1 MGPAKILGTRVFHRR
16 FSVMNTL
23 LNGSGRTGA
32 SIEEFL
38 IRMRA
43 LLDALNEEGV
53 EATNAL
59 RERIAASI
67 DTLEPRLQEWRE
79 SASQTVGLVREVVEE
94 HPWSAVAT
102 GAVAGMAV
110 GCVAAVI
117 ASNFVA
123 DPDIRDRA
131 VAYGQ
136 RAVRSTR
143 PYVRR
148 ARKLANNYWP
158 L

>member
-1 MGPAKILGTRVFHRR
+1 MKTAP
-16 FSVMNTL
+16 
-23 LNGSGRTGA
+23 
-32 SIEEFL
+32 IEEFL
-38 IRMRA
+38 VRLRT

-67 DTLEPRLQEWRE
+67 DALEPRLEQWRE
-79 SASQTVGLVREVVEE
+79 MAEDSAGYMREVVED

-110 GCVAAVI
+110 GCVAVVI
-117 ASNFVA
+117 ASNFIPESDLAARAA
-123 DPDIRDRA
+123 DYRS
-131 VAYGQ
+131 
-136 RAVRSTR
+136 RAVRYTR

-148 ARKLANNYWP
+148 ARKLVGNYLP
-158 L
+158 F

>member
-1 MGPAKILGTRVFHRR
+1 M
-16 FSVMNTL
+16 STL
-23 LNGSGRTGA
+23 LNGSGQTGA

-38 IRMRA
+38 TRMRS

-67 DTLEPRLQEWRE
+67 DTLEPRLREWRE
-79 SASQTVGLVREVVEE
+79 SAENTAGYVREMVEE

-102 GAVAGMAV
+102 GALAGMAV

-117 ASNFVA
+117 ASNFIPEPDLAARAA
-123 DPDIRDRA
+123 DYRN
-131 VAYGQ
+131 
-136 RAVRSTR
+136 RAVRYSR

-158 L
+158 F

>member
-1 MGPAKILGTRVFHRR
+1 
-16 FSVMNTL
+16 MNTA
-23 LNGSGRTGA
+23 LNGSGRAAA

-67 DTLEPRLQEWRE
+67 DALEPRLKEWRE
-79 SASQTVGLVREVVEE
+79 TAEDAAGYVREVVED

-110 GCVAAVI
+110 GCIAVVI
-117 ASNFVA
+117 ASSFIPESDLAGKAA
-123 DPDIRDRA
+123 DYR
-131 VAYGQ
+131 G
-136 RAVRSTR
+136 RAVRYSR
-143 PYVRR
+143 PYARR
-148 ARKLANNYWP
+148 ARELVSNYLP
-158 L
+158 F

>member
-1 MGPAKILGTRVFHRR
+1 
-16 FSVMNTL
+16 MNTL
-23 LNGSGRTGA
+23 L

-38 IRMRA
+38 TRMRA
-43 LLDALNEEGV
+43 LLDVLNEEGV
-53 EATNAL
+53 EATSAL

-67 DTLEPRLQEWRE
+67 DALEPRLEVWRE
-79 SASQTVGLVREVVEE
+79 SASQTAGYVREVVED

-117 ASNFVA
+117 ASNSVA

-131 VAYGQ
+131 AAYGQ
-136 RAVRSTR
+136 RAVRFTR

-148 ARKLANNYWP
+148 ARKLADNYWP

>member
-1 MGPAKILGTRVFHRR
+1 
-16 FSVMNTL
+16 
-23 LNGSGRTGA
+23 
-32 SIEEFL
+32 
-38 IRMRA
+38 MRA

-67 DTLEPRLQEWRE
+67 DALEPRLEEWRE
-79 SASQTVGLVREVVEE
+79 SAAEAGGYVREVVED

-117 ASNFVA
+117 ASNFIPESDLAARAA
-123 DPDIRDRA
+123 DYRN
-131 VAYGQ
+131 
-136 RAVRSTR
+136 RAVRYTR
-143 PYVRR
+143 PYMRR
-148 ARKLANNYWP
+148 ARKLASKHLP
-158 L
+158 F

>member
-1 MGPAKILGTRVFHRR
+1 M
-16 FSVMNTL
+16 
-23 LNGSGRTGA
+23 NGSGRAGA

-38 IRMRA
+38 TRLRA
-43 LLDALNEEGV
+43 LLDVLNEEGV
-53 EATNAL
+53 EATTAL

-67 DTLEPRLQEWRE
+67 DTLEPRIEQWRE
-79 SASQTVGLVREVVEE
+79 SAADTAGYVREVVED

-110 GCVAAVI
+110 GCVAVVI
-117 ASNFVA
+117 AANFIPET
-123 DPDIRDRA
+123 DLSGRA
-131 VAYGQ
+131 TDLGR
-136 RAVRSTR
+136 RAVRYGQ

-158 L
+158 F

>member
-1 MGPAKILGTRVFHRR
+1 
-16 FSVMNTL
+16 MNTT
-23 LNGSGRTGA
+23 LNGSGRAGA

-38 IRMRA
+38 VRMRA
-43 LLDALNEEGV
+43 LLDVLNEEGV

-67 DTLEPRLQEWRE
+67 DALEPQLEEWRE
-79 SASQTVGLVREVVEE
+79 TAADTAGYVREVVED
-94 HPWSAVAT
+94 HPWSAVAA
-102 GAVAGMAV
+102 GAVAGIAV

-117 ASNFVA
+117 ASNFIS

-131 VAYGQ
+131 VRY
-136 RAVRSTR
+136 TR

-148 ARKLANNYWP
+148 ARKLASNYLP
-158 L
+158 H

>member
-1 MGPAKILGTRVFHRR
+1 M
-16 FSVMNTL
+16 STL

-38 IRMRA
+38 TRMRA

-67 DTLEPRLQEWRE
+67 DALEPRLEEWRE
-79 SASQTVGLVREVVEE
+79 SAEETAGYVREVVEE
-94 HPWSAVAT
+94 HPWGAVAT

-117 ASNFVA
+117 ASNFIPESDLAARAA
-123 DPDIRDRA
+123 DYRN
-131 VAYGQ
+131 
-136 RAVRSTR
+136 RAVRYTR
-143 PYVRR
+143 PYMRR
-148 ARKLANNYWP
+148 ARKVASNYLP
-158 L
+158 F

>member
-1 MGPAKILGTRVFHRR
+1 
-16 FSVMNTL
+16 MNTL

-43 LLDALNEEGV
+43 LLDVLNEEGV

-67 DTLEPRLQEWRE
+67 DALEPRLEELRE
-79 SASQTVGLVREVVEE
+79 SASQTAGYVREVVED

-117 ASNFVA
+117 ASNFIPETDLASRAA
-123 DPDIRDRA
+123 DYRNRA
-131 VAYGQ
+131 VKY
-136 RAVRSTR
+136 SR

-148 ARKLANNYWP
+148 ARKLASNYLP
-158 L
+158 F

>member
-1 MGPAKILGTRVFHRR
+1 
-16 FSVMNTL
+16 MNTL

-43 LLDALNEEGV
+43 LLDVLNEEGV

-67 DTLEPRLQEWRE
+67 DALEPRLEEWRE
-79 SASQTVGLVREVVEE
+79 SASQTAGYVREVVED

-102 GAVAGMAV
+102 AAVAGMAV

-117 ASNFVA
+117 ASNFIPETDLASRAA
-123 DPDIRDRA
+123 DYRNRA
-131 VAYGQ
+131 VKY
-136 RAVRSTR
+136 TR

-148 ARKLANNYWP
+148 ARKLASNYLP
-158 L
+158 F

>member
-1 MGPAKILGTRVFHRR
+1 
-16 FSVMNTL
+16 MNTL
-23 LNGSGRTGA
+23 L

-43 LLDALNEEGV
+43 LLDVLNEEGV

-67 DTLEPRLQEWRE
+67 DALEPKLEEWRK
-79 SASQTVGLVREVVEE
+79 SASQTAGYVREVVEE

-102 GAVAGMAV
+102 GAVAGVAV

-117 ASNFVA
+117 ASNFIPESDLASRAA
-123 DPDIRDRA
+123 DYRNRA
-131 VAYGQ
+131 VKY
-136 RAVRSTR
+136 TR

-148 ARKLANNYWP
+148 ARKLASNYLP
-158 L
+158 F

>member
-1 MGPAKILGTRVFHRR
+1 M
-16 FSVMNTL
+16 
-23 LNGSGRTGA
+23 NGSGRAGA

-38 IRMRA
+38 TRLRA
-43 LLDALNEEGV
+43 LLDVLNEEGV
-53 EATNAL
+53 EATTAL
-59 RERIAASI
+59 RERISASI
-67 DTLEPRLQEWRE
+67 ETLQPRVEQWRD
-79 SASQTVGLVREVVEE
+79 SAAETAGYVREVVEE

-117 ASNFVA
+117 AANFMPETDLSGRAA
-123 DPDIRDRA
+123 D
-131 VAYGQ
+131 YGR
-136 RAVRSTR
+136 RAVRYSR

-158 L
+158 F

>member
-1 MGPAKILGTRVFHRR
+1 
-16 FSVMNTL
+16 MNTL

-43 LLDALNEEGV
+43 LLDVLNEEGV

-67 DTLEPRLQEWRE
+67 DALEPRLEEWRE
-79 SASQTVGLVREVVEE
+79 SASQTAGYVREVVED

-117 ASNFVA
+117 ASNFIPETDLAGRAA
-123 DPDIRDRA
+123 DYRDRA
-131 VAYGQ
+131 VKY
-136 RAVRSTR
+136 TR

-148 ARKLANNYWP
+148 ARKLASNYLP
-158 L
+158 F

>member
-1 MGPAKILGTRVFHRR
+1 MKTHECGGW
-16 FSVMNTL
+16 
-23 LNGSGRTGA
+23 A

-38 IRMRA
+38 VRLRA

-67 DTLEPRLQEWRE
+67 DALEPRLQEWRE
-79 SASQTVGLVREVVEE
+79 SAEETAGYVREVVED

-117 ASNFVA
+117 ASNFIPESDLA
-123 DPDIRDRA
+123 APRGRLPKAGRPIQPPLRA
-131 VAYGQ
+131 A
-136 RAVRSTR
+136 RS
-143 PYVRR
+143 
-148 ARKLANNYWP
+148 
-158 L
+158 

>member
-1 MGPAKILGTRVFHRR
+1 MKTTA
-16 FSVMNTL
+16 
-23 LNGSGRTGA
+23 NGSGGTGA

-38 IRMRA
+38 VRMRA

-67 DTLEPRLQEWRE
+67 DALEPRLAEWRE
-79 SASQTVGLVREVVEE
+79 TAEDAAGYVREVVED
-94 HPWSAVAT
+94 HPWGAVAT
-102 GAVAGMAV
+102 GAVAGVAV

-117 ASNFVA
+117 ASNFVS

-131 VAYGQ
+131 ADYGR
-136 RAVRSTR
+136 RAVRYTR

-148 ARKLANNYWP
+148 ARKLASNYLP
-158 L
+158 I

>member
-1 MGPAKILGTRVFHRR
+1 
-16 FSVMNTL
+16 MNTS

-43 LLDALNEEGV
+43 LLDVLNEEGV

-67 DTLEPRLQEWRE
+67 DALEPRLAEWRE
-79 SASQTVGLVREVVEE
+79 SASQTAGYVREVVED

-110 GCVAAVI
+110 GCAAAVI
-117 ASNFVA
+117 ASNFIPESNLAGRAA
-123 DPDIRDRA
+123 DYRDRA
-131 VAYGQ
+131 VKY
-136 RAVRSTR
+136 TR

-148 ARKLANNYWP
+148 ARKLASNYLP
-158 L
+158 F

>member
-1 MGPAKILGTRVFHRR
+1 MKTVAT
-16 FSVMNTL
+16 
-23 LNGSGRTGA
+23 
-32 SIEEFL
+32 IEEFL
-38 IRMRA
+38 IRLRA
-43 LLDALNEEGV
+43 LLDVLNAEGV

-67 DTLEPRLQEWRE
+67 DALEPRLEEWRE
-79 SASQTVGLVREVVEE
+79 SASESAGYVREVVED

-117 ASNFVA
+117 ASNFIPESDLASRAA
-123 DPDIRDRA
+123 DYRN
-131 VAYGQ
+131 
-136 RAVRSTR
+136 RAVRYSR

-158 L
+158 F

>member
-1 MGPAKILGTRVFHRR
+1 M
-16 FSVMNTL
+16 STL

-67 DTLEPRLQEWRE
+67 DALEPRVEEWRE
-79 SASQTVGLVREVVEE
+79 SASETASYVREVVED

-102 GAVAGMAV
+102 GAVAGIAV

-117 ASNFVA
+117 ASNFIPESDLAGRAA
-123 DPDIRDRA
+123 DYRDRA
-131 VAYGQ
+131 VRY
-136 RAVRSTR
+136 TR
-143 PYVRR
+143 PYMRR
-148 ARKLANNYWP
+148 ARKLASNYLP
-158 L
+158 F

>member
-1 MGPAKILGTRVFHRR
+1 
-16 FSVMNTL
+16 MNTT
-23 LNGSGRTGA
+23 LNGSGRAGA

-38 IRMRA
+38 IRLRA

-67 DTLEPRLQEWRE
+67 DALEPRLEEWRE
-79 SASQTVGLVREVVEE
+79 TAEDTAGYVREVIED

-117 ASNFVA
+117 ASNFVS

-131 VAYGQ
+131 AGYGR
-136 RAVRSTR
+136 RAVRYTR

-148 ARKLANNYWP
+148 ARKLASSYLP
-158 L
+158 F

>member
-1 MGPAKILGTRVFHRR
+1 M
-16 FSVMNTL
+16 STL

-38 IRMRA
+38 TRMRS

-79 SASQTVGLVREVVEE
+79 SAEDTAGYVREVVEE

-102 GAVAGMAV
+102 GAVAGIAV

-117 ASNFVA
+117 ASNFIPESDLAARAA
-123 DPDIRDRA
+123 DYRN
-131 VAYGQ
+131 
-136 RAVRSTR
+136 RAVRYSR

-148 ARKLANNYWP
+148 ARKLADNYWP
-158 L
+158 F

>member
-1 MGPAKILGTRVFHRR
+1 
-16 FSVMNTL
+16 MNTS

-38 IRMRA
+38 TRMRA
-43 LLDALNEEGV
+43 LLDVLNEEGV

-67 DTLEPRLQEWRE
+67 DAVEPRLQEWRE
-79 SASQTVGLVREVVEE
+79 SAAQTGGYVREVVEE

-110 GCVAAVI
+110 GCVAAVV

-123 DPDIRDRA
+123 ESDVAARA
-131 VAYGQ
+131 ADYRN
-136 RAVRSTR
+136 RAVRYTR

-148 ARKLANNYWP
+148 ARKLASNYLP
-158 L
+158 F

>member
-1 MGPAKILGTRVFHRR
+1 MKTI
-16 FSVMNTL
+16 
-23 LNGSGRTGA
+23 A

-38 IRMRA
+38 VRLRA
-43 LLDALNEEGV
+43 LLDALNEDGV

-67 DTLEPRLQEWRE
+67 DALEPRLQEWHE
-79 SASQTVGLVREVVEE
+79 SAEETAGYVREVVED

-117 ASNFVA
+117 ASNFIPESNLSARAA
-123 DPDIRDRA
+123 DYRN
-131 VAYGQ
+131 
-136 RAVRSTR
+136 RAVRYSR

-158 L
+158 F

>member
-1 MGPAKILGTRVFHRR
+1 M
-16 FSVMNTL
+16 
-23 LNGSGRTGA
+23 NGSGWAGA

-38 IRMRA
+38 TRLRT

-53 EATNAL
+53 EATTAL

-67 DTLEPRLQEWRE
+67 DTLEPQIEEWRD
-79 SASQTVGLVREVVEE
+79 SAAEAAGYMREVIED

-102 GAVAGMAV
+102 GAVAGIAV

-117 ASNFVA
+117 ASNFL
-123 DPDIRDRA
+123 PESGLSDRA
-131 VAYGQ
+131 ADYRR
-136 RAVRSTR
+136 RAVRFSR

-148 ARKLANNYWP
+148 ARKLVNNVW
-158 L
+158 

>member
-1 MGPAKILGTRVFHRR
+1 MKTI
-16 FSVMNTL
+16 
-23 LNGSGRTGA
+23 A

-38 IRMRA
+38 VRLRA
-43 LLDALNEEGV
+43 LLDALNEDGV

-67 DTLEPRLQEWRE
+67 DALEPRLQEWRE
-79 SASQTVGLVREVVEE
+79 SAEETAGYVREVVED

-117 ASNFVA
+117 ASNFIPESNLSARAA
-123 DPDIRDRA
+123 DYRN
-131 VAYGQ
+131 
-136 RAVRSTR
+136 RAVRYSR

-158 L
+158 F